1 MPGLGGGG
9 TIDDVRFRTYWQA
22 GKKYFRAGFYNT
34 LPNEHPVLDKIL
46 RRKGGLRGTKAV
58 KGFRTVET
66 ILARP
71 LEGAMFMDID
81 GEVPSQTGDVMEQIE
96 YDHKFLIHTFTENRI
111 ALAIVNSGDKI
122 FDVLKVKNLAAK
134 QALVEFVIN
143 AMYSHGASASEW
155 GGIPYMLSDNPYRT
169 NTKVYELTRGLTS
182 ALDNNAPFKRF
193 EFWRNRIARINYP
206 GVVRD
211 FYPTFSAANWETRA
225 DWRAA
230 VGTGK
235 LIQYAFPDD
244 VLTPDA
250 KTTVGRKGLYQLMN
264 RIYMGMDSK
273 YRGKIDMIV
282 CNYYLWDLYRNY
294 LEDTKTFIHKDEAT
308 LAGGYPSIKFMQKI
322 PLVYDKNCPV
332 DRMYWLDTSKI
343 DLTYLPGFDFAREV
357 WKVPNKWADKYITKF
372 LGNFVC
378 VEPRGMVVVSVNP
391 SAPGDTND
399 PVEDWDWVTTPA
411 LPTWASDSV
420 PMGVNLA
427 DKAHMLDPVY
437 NKEYKPAANLYN
449 PTDGRTTDGVQE
461 NTGFSGSGVTR
472 RGETSVDPLG
482 PAA

>member
-46 RRKGGLRGTKAV
+46 RRKEGLRGTVAV
-58 KGFRTVET
+58 KGFRTVES

-111 ALAIVNSGDKI
+111 ALAILNSGDKI
-122 FDVLKVKNLAAK
+122 FDVLKVKNLAAQ
-134 QALVEFVIN
+134 QALIEFVIN

-169 NTKVYELTRGLTS
+169 NTKVYELTRGLTT
-182 ALDNNAPFKRF
+182 ALDNNQPYKRF
-193 EFWRNRIARINYP
+193 QFWRNRVARINYP
-206 GVVRD
+206 GVIQE
-211 FYPTFSAANWETRA
+211 FYPDVATHTNWKTNAQWANA
-225 DWRAA
+225 
-230 VGTGK
+230 GTS
-235 LIQYAFPDD
+235 LIQLAFPDD
-244 VLTPDA
+244 VATPDS
-250 KTTVGRKGLYQLMN
+250 KTTVGRKGLYNLMN
-264 RIYMGMDSK
+264 RIYMNMDAK

-294 LEDTKTFIHKDEAT
+294 LEDTKTFIHKDEST
-308 LAGGYPSIKFMQKI
+308 LAGGYPSIKFMQRI
-322 PLVYDKNCPV
+322 PVVLDKNCPV

-343 DLTYLPGFDFAREV
+343 DLTYIPGFDFAREV

-378 VEPRGMVVVSVNP
+378 KEPYGMTVVSVNP
-391 SAPGDTND
+391 ASPNTATYT
-399 PVEDWDWVTTPA
+399 PVEDWDWTSTSTAV
-411 LPTWASDSV
+411 PTWEDNRI
-420 PMGVNLA
+420 PMGCNIA
-427 DKAHMLDPVY
+427 DRAHLLDPTY
-437 NKEYKPAANLYN
+437 NREYKAAANVYDPN
-449 PTDGRTTDGVQE
+449 AGKTTDGVQE
-461 NTGFSGSGVTR
+461 NSGFSGSGVTR
-472 RGETSVDPLG
+472 RGETSVDSLS
-482 PAA
+482 

>member
-9 TIDDVRFRTYWQA
+9 TIDDARFRTYWQA
-22 GKKYFRAGFYNT
+22 GKKYFRAGFYNA
-34 LPNEHPVLDKIL
+34 LPNEHPVLDKVL
-46 RRKGGLRGTKAV
+46 RRKGGLRGTVAV
-58 KGFRTVET
+58 KGFRTVES

-111 ALAIVNSGDKI
+111 ALAIINSGEKI

-134 QALVEFVIN
+134 QALVEFVVN
-143 AMYSHGASASEW
+143 AMYSHGANASEW

-169 NTKVYELTRGLTS
+169 DTKVYELTRGITS

-193 EFWRNRIARINYP
+193 QFWRNRIARINYP
-206 GVVRD
+206 GVVKE
-211 FYPTFSAANWETRA
+211 FFPEETA
-225 DWRAA
+225 ETDPHKWPSKSVW
-230 VGTGK
+230 VGNS
-235 LIQYAFPDD
+235 LIQKAFPDD
-244 VLTPDA
+244 VMTP
-250 KTTVGRKGLYQLMN
+250 KGNTTVGRQGLYNLMN
-264 RIYMGMDSK
+264 RIYMNMDSK

-308 LAGGYPSIKFMQKI
+308 LAGGYPSIKFMQRI
-322 PLVYDKNCPV
+322 PVVLDKNCPV

-343 DLTYLPGFDFAREV
+343 DLTYIPGFDFAREV

-378 VEPRGMVVVSVNP
+378 KEPYGMVVVSVNP
-391 SAPGDTND
+391 DATGDD
-399 PVEDWDWVTTPA
+399 YVAIEDWDWVNTPA
-411 LPTWASDSV
+411 IPSWTANKV
-420 PMGVNLA
+420 PMGCNIA
-427 DKAHMLDPVY
+427 DKIHLLDPTY
-437 NKEYKPAANLYN
+437 NREYKPAANIYN
-449 PTDGRTTDGVQE
+449 PADGKETDGVQE

-472 RGETSVDPLG
+472 RGETSVKTL
-482 PAA
+482 A